1 MAFNQTLELRTRKI
15 INVFTDSLYAYA
27 SYMYMELFGK
37 KEVFLLQ
44 RINRCLLKLLK
55 AVWTLHSARRPQ
67 SLRKVVTES
76 DLETGLS
83 QAVLEDSRK
92 LV

>member
-15 INVFTDSLYAYA
+15 INVFTDFLYAYA

-44 RINRCLLKLLK
+44 GINRCLLKLLK
-55 AVWTLHSARRPQ
+55 TL
-67 SLRKVVTES
+67 
-76 DLETGLS
+76 
-83 QAVLEDSRK
+83 
-92 LV
+92 